1 MTRASDVS
9 GLPGEMVTVRG
20 TRSID
25 IWSAPTSSRTHSDS
39 SRVGTV
45 APGSLGVIVSNGAEA
60 APGWTY
66 VLWTTHKFMGWVH
79 DGVLRRVAQR
89 G

>member
-9 GLPGEMVTVRG
+9 GLPGEIVTVRG
-20 TRSID
+20 THSVD
-25 IWSAPTSSRTHSDS
+25 VWSTPASSRTYSDS
-39 SRVGTV
+39 SKVGTV
-45 APGSLGVIVSNGAEA
+45 APGSLGVIVSNGAET

-66 VLWTTHKFMGWVH
+66 VLWTTYKFIGWVH
-79 DGVLRRVAQR
+79 DGVLRRVVQR